1 MEVLFEYLV
10 EADYMQRVLMDGL
23 KKREKGEKKYIAYYK
38 TVRKKCDK
46 DSDNIPL
53 NNCLCLTRLFTIST
67 RKNIVISC
75 DHHRYSS
82 KDRHDIEENVSKN
95 SENCIKIIDKTNLII
110 PYLSHKWRELINRD
124 IIVYPRHTAFGEK
137 G

>member
-1 MEVLFEYLV
+1 LY
-10 EADYMQRVLMDGL
+10 AASTDGWA
-23 KKREKGEKKYIAYYK
+23 KKTREKREKIYRILYEIHDIKNHFYK

-46 DSDNIPL
+46 DGDNIPL

-82 KDRHDIEENVSKN
+82 KNRYDIEENVGKN
-95 SENCIKIIDKTNLII
+95 SENCIEIIDKTNLII
-110 PYLSHKWRELINRD
+110 PFLSYKWRELIDRD
-124 IIVYPRHTAFGEK
+124 IIVYPCHTAFGEK